1 MTFSPDSSSSEID
14 PSQIQP
20 SEPPAPRDSIEP
32 PQEANSQS
40 KSRRPGKAGSVSSQG
55 TQPSGASTP
64 DAAKPRVIKNAPKPA
79 ARTAKVAADSQRTT
93 KPGRKTT
100 QASNGSVQIEKSSR
114 SGTRTTQR
122 TATNQAGSPGVHAG
136 GRGNSHPPAK
146 PGAKLFSILKGE
158 EELLDKSEPEEP
170 NFEKGLDEWSEVVLE
185 EPLRILEDPE
195 IALELSEDPVR
206 LYLKEIGQINLLDAD
221 SEFRLA
227 ARIEAERLLLSRS
240 SRLTQEGDPAH
251 HNQNLFLGII
261 QEMILA
267 WVRWQEDQRVFDQ
280 PIPGNLNGSTCL
292 PDLNLVLTES
302 QMLRRQWQIELPS
315 VLRAYLENGGEWGR
329 NQIWEEL
336 VRHAFKVFLCMYLL
350 PAETAEALF
359 KELAKDGQVPSLDWF
374 RSHLPSEQALGA
386 EIELITRNSE
396 EANNTL
402 IRANLR
408 LVVSIAK
415 RYLGRGISFLDLIQE
430 GNLGLLRA
438 VTKFDPTRGFKF
450 STYAT
455 WWIRQS
461 ISRYIAE
468 QARTIRIPVHLFE
481 AITRLLRLQ
490 RTLVQQLGREPTPE
504 ELALEAGFLSDE
516 DVQAINLNRANNGVL
531 DPDVQ
536 RRWLLATAKVQR
548 ILQSAEEPVSLERPV
563 GDEESS
569 QLGDFI
575 EDDEA
580 LEPMDAAAREMLRE
594 QVQNA
599 LGVLS
604 ERERQVLE
612 LRFGLIDG
620 KDHTLEEVSRYFNVT
635 RERIRQIEAKALR
648 KLRHPTRSRHLREYL
663 N

>member
-1 MTFSPDSSSSEID
+1 MVPKKMPTSR
-14 PSQIQP
+14 PSKVVAQT
-20 SEPPAPRDSIEP
+20 R
-32 PQEANSQS
+32 
-40 KSRRPGKAGSVSSQG
+40 
-55 TQPSGASTP
+55 
-64 DAAKPRVIKNAPKPA
+64 KPA
-79 ARTAKVAADSQRTT
+79 AGSPPSANGNARVPHAKS
-93 KPGRKTT
+93 
-100 QASNGSVQIEKSSR
+100 
-114 SGTRTTQR
+114 TR
-122 TATNQAGSPGVHAG
+122 AKAQAGNREAG
-136 GRGNSHPPAK
+136 TD
-146 PGAKLFSILKGE
+146 E
-158 EELLDKSEPEEP
+158 EIFLDKDEPEEP
-170 NFEKGLDEWSEVVLE
+170 VPASAVEDWGEINLDEPLDLLDSSVV
-185 EPLRILEDPE
+185 
-195 IALELSEDPVR
+195 ALELSEDPVR

-227 ARIEAERLLLSRS
+227 ARIEALRLLEALQKHVP
-240 SRLTQEGDPAH
+240 T
-251 HNQNLFLGII
+251 
-261 QEMILA
+261 
-267 WVRWQEDQRVFDQ
+267 DQ
-280 PIPGNLNGSTCL
+280 PKPLQFLFSSVVRELITSWGRLVEDAHSLQQGNV
-292 PDLNLVLTES
+292 PDLSLTLAES
-302 QMLRRQWQIELPS
+302 QMLRRQWQADEPS
-315 VLRAYLENGGEWGR
+315 YLRTYLDNGMWGKDTL
-329 NQIWEEL
+329 WDGL
-336 VRHAFKVFLCMYLL
+336 VRHAFTMFICMYLL
-350 PAETAEALF
+350 PGDLAEKLLVQLRSNDQMPDLESIQKFMPAEQDLT
-359 KELAKDGQVPSLDWF
+359 
-374 RSHLPSEQALGA
+374 SEVESIHRRA
-386 EIELITRNSE
+386 E
-396 EANNTL
+396 EANQTL

-438 VTKFDPTRGFKF
+438 VTKFDPIRGFKF

-481 AITRLLRLQ
+481 AITRLLRVQ
-490 RTLVQQLGREPTPE
+490 RTMVQQLGREPTAE
-504 ELALEAGFLSDE
+504 ELALEAGLLTD
-516 DVQAINLNRANNGVL
+516 DDTYAINRAKTEGHSV
-531 DPDVQ
+531 DIEVQ
-536 RRWLLATAKVQR
+536 RRWNWATAKVQR

-599 LGVLS
+599 LGALS

-663 N
+663 S